1 MLGPFLLMGL
11 DRMGDGVASRENK
24 AEYSIKAKGRCF
36 PLLYTVYSSVFLR
49 PRLSVIGLQRS

>member
-1 MLGPFLLMGL
+1 MGL